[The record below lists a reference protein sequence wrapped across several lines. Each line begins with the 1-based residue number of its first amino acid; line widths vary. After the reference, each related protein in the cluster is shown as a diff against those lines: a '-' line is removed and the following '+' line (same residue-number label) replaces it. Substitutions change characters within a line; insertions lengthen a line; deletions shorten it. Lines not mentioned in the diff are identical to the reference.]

1 MTTLERQATLH
12 AGIDLGL
19 QAASDGSHSQ
29 SVVRIASPSMSL
41 LGTTSEVASLR
52 NTTVLPSVDESGGAV
67 RIKPRSQARYQRI
80 RRLGA
85 GAMGEVTL
93 VQDNDIGRTVAIK
106 QLLTPTQNADGI
118 ARFIDEIRT
127 IGQLEH
133 PNIVPIH
140 DVGIDEQ
147 GQLFFVMK
155 HIDGETL
162 EAIMER
168 LATGDPATCERYTI
182 DVRIEIF
189 LGLLHAL
196 QCAHQH
202 GIVHRDIKP
211 ANIMIGRFGEVVL
224 MDWGIAKLMP
234 QAGPSVGS
242 RSSTQQGQLV
252 GTPAYMSPEQ
262 ASGNV
267 DEIDAR
273 SDLYSATVLFHE
285 LLGLQHYLSHC
296 TGGTQLLRAILMEE
310 FRYLRLV
317 FIKHPRHPVP
327 PAELLHFIVKGLAKD
342 AKDRYQSADEMLAE
356 LQRIRDG
363 RCRVSCPATL
373 AKRMIDTSG
382 RFVNRYPKLS
392 PFVFYS
398 LLLSLATYVAI
409 TARMLFFHAG

>member
-1 MTTLERQATLH
+1 MTTLEQQATLH
-12 AGIDLGL
+12 AGAAGFQRTERGDSQGASAVHVGGLSMAGLGASR
-19 QAASDGSHSQ
+19 QAA
-29 SVVRIASPSMSL
+29 
-41 LGTTSEVASLR
+41 TLR
-52 NTTVLPSVDESGGAV
+52 NTTVLPKVEQAGSTVALRV
-67 RIKPRSQARYQRI
+67 RSEARYQRI

-93 VQDNDIGRTVAIK
+93 VKDNDIGRTVAVK
-106 QLLTPTQNADGI
+106 RLLSPSQSPDDI
-118 ARFIDEIRT
+118 ARFIEEIRT

-140 DVGIDEQ
+140 DVGVDEQ

-155 HIDGETL
+155 HIEGETL
-162 EAIMER
+162 EAILEK
-168 LATGDPATCERYTI
+168 LAAGDPKTCERYTL

-189 LGLLHAL
+189 MGLLRAL
-196 QCAHQH
+196 QCAHQR

-224 MDWGIAKLMP
+224 MDWGIAKLLP
-234 QAGPSVGS
+234 SATLAGGS
-242 RSSTQQGQLV
+242 PVATQQGALV

-262 ASGNV
+262 ASG
-267 DEIDAR
+267 DTDAIDGR

-296 TGGTQLLRAILMEE
+296 KTVSQLLRAILTEE

-317 FIKHPRHPVP
+317 FIQHPRHPVP
-327 PAELLHFIVKGLAKD
+327 PAELLHFIVRGLSKD
-342 AKDRYQSADEMLAE
+342 PRDRYQSADEMLSE
-356 LQRIRDG
+356 LQRIREG

-373 AKRMIDTSG
+373 AKRMIDSSG
-382 RFVNRYPKLS
+382 RFVSRYPKLS

-398 LLLSLATYVAI
+398 LILLLASYLGMS
-409 TARMLFFHAG
+409 ARLLWQAT

>member
-1 MTTLERQATLH
+1 MTTLEQQATL
-12 AGIDLGL
+12 
-19 QAASDGSHSQ
+19 QADVDFLHPSVGDRGRSQ
-29 SVVRIASPSMSL
+29 SAIHIAGPRMQPV
-41 LGTTSEVASLR
+41 GPASEVASLR
-52 NTTVLPSVDESGGAV
+52 NTTVLPTVEQTGGAI
-67 RIKPRSQARYQRI
+67 RLQPRTEARYQRI

-93 VQDNDIGRTVAIK
+93 VKDNDIGRTVAVK
-106 QLLTPTQNADGI
+106 QLLSPTQNPDGI
-118 ARFIDEIRT
+118 ARFIEEIRT

-140 DVGIDEQ
+140 DVGIDEN

-168 LATGDPATCERYTI
+168 LAAGDPQTCERYTL

-189 LGLLHAL
+189 MGLLHAL
-196 QCAHQH
+196 QCAHER
-202 GIVHRDIKP
+202 GVVHRDIKP

-234 QAGPSVGS
+234 KPGQPE
-242 RSSTQQGQLV
+242 SSLVATQQGQLV

-262 ASGNV
+262 ASGSL

-273 SDLYSATVLFHE
+273 SDLYSAAVLLHE

-296 TGGTQLLRAILMEE
+296 KTGTQVLRAILTEE
-310 FRYLRLV
+310 FRYMRLV
-317 FIKHPRHPVP
+317 FIKHPRHAVP

-342 AKDRYQSADEMLAE
+342 PRDRYQSADQMLAE

-373 AKRMIDTSG
+373 A
-382 RFVNRYPKLS
+382 
-392 PFVFYS
+392 
-398 LLLSLATYVAI
+398 
-409 TARMLFFHAG
+409 